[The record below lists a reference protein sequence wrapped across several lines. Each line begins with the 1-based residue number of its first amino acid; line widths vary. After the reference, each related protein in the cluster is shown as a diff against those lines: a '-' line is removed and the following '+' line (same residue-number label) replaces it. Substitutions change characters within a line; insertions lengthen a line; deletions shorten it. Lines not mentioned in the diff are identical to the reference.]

1 MKKTWVTIAALLFG
15 AEQPTVSFETSQGSV
30 SLLEEHMD
38 SIESTLKTQGEAI
51 STHAKSIED
60 AQTALKT
67 AQDAEAS
74 AKEAEKTATTSV
86 EKLTADLKTA
96 NDKLATQETEL
107 TTLRARVA
115 RLPKND
121 NNPLIT
127 GDEGGAGLKNKSPF
141 KQFVTN

>member
-1 MKKTWVTIAALLFG
+1 MNIWITIATLLFG
-15 AEQPTVSFETSQGSV
+15 QEEPKVKIENVNGSIT
-30 SLLEEHMD
+30 LLEEHMD
-38 SIESTLKTQGEAI
+38 AIENTLKTQGEAI

-60 AQTALKT
+60 AQTALKL

-74 AKEAEKTATTSV
+74 AKEAEKTATASV

-96 NDKLATQETEL
+96 NEKLATQETEL

-127 GDEGGAGLKNKSPF
+127 GDEGGADLKNKSPF